1 MGKIRG
7 THSSPGV
14 YTQISSLSYA
24 AKTLG
29 ITSLG
34 LVGETKKGPAFEA
47 IEVHKWDEYYTRF
60 GGTDPELFKDSQYP
74 RYELP
79 YVAKSYLDASDKLY
93 VCRVLGL
100 SGYNAGPAFIIAAEG
115 SGDTKYVV
123 AVLRSRG
130 KYRKYANIG
139 DECNPISAYDTLI
152 YDCDEVTLAPYTNLS
167 IQINCSG
174 VTTDTDSDGDFPVD
188 ALNYGKFQIVCK
200 KEGEEVGRYS
210 VSLNPGAKDYIYNVL
225 GATPTDGEKAVFV
238 EELYDVMLEELILN
252 GTVNAISSD
261 VTIVNPIEITA
272 VATPVLG
279 FVTIPAS
286 NLKRRNLA
294 QTFVYGADYCGD
306 ESNDFVYN
314 VLSGNTVTETTEAME
329 EGAIYKVASYVNKE
343 GIKKYVYVP
352 VLTKE
357 GKEAKVSAIAD
368 DKADAV
374 YNLAYDAFVALDDED
389 KVAFINDMCDYREEF
404 RCASTPWI
412 VSELK
417 GDASN
422 AEVKKLFRFHTI
434 SDGNTANEEV
444 KVSIANV
451 RPEDGTFDVLIRDYN
466 DSDGNPTI
474 LESYRKLSMVPGTPN
489 YIGLKIGTLDGKY
502 ELKSNYVMVEVIENE
517 MTKDCVPCGFLGYPV
532 RDYSTEGLESPHFEY
547 NLYYDED
554 VKDKRQYF
562 GLSDIKGVDVD
573 ILRYKG
579 KCAYTEQYN
588 VGYTNGFHLDSTL
601 HPDILKEIGIKVTV
615 DGDPSTTGVTW
626 DAVSPNNV
634 VTGGDKAP
642 VIGSEQEMEGTIYE
656 NVNLRKFTVYP
667 YGGFDGWD
675 IYRRARTATDEFKAN
690 KYKGTIVN
698 GHGNT
703 FSKIYNGDALSL
715 SGNCIT
721 SDYYAFLAGVNQFAD
736 PERNVIN
743 LFATPGIDY
752 LNNALLSEDVFNVVE
767 ERGDSVYV
775 VTTPDKP
782 WGAKDE
788 NLSDAYTSSE
798 AAANLEDTNVNSYY
812 GTTFYPWVKYFDKE
826 HNVYINLPATKDVL
840 RDMADVDNKKYPW
853 TASAGL
859 ERGKVECSKL
869 HVSCKLED
877 RDNAYDNRINP
888 LMSFPEGVRIWG
900 NKTLYICDE
909 TNPLN
914 RLNTIRLVLYL
925 RKIVVKASLGLIFDD
940 DDPSTAEDFDGILR
954 DILSQIKSDRG
965 VTDYRIDISQTK
977 EQMDAHEMSG
987 KIWAKPTP
995 VLEAIELEFVVTPQG
1010 VEFEELS

>member
-14 YTQISSLSYA
+14 FTQISSLSYA

-47 IEVHKWDEYYTRF
+47 IEINKWDEYYTRF
-60 GGTDPELFKDSQYP
+60 GGTDPELYKDSQYP

-79 YVAKSYLDASDKLY
+79 YIAKSYLGASDKLY

-100 SGYNAGPAFIIAAEG
+100 SGYNAGPAFVITAE
-115 SGDTKYVV
+115 DDNDKKYVV

-139 DECNPISAYDTLI
+139 DECNPVSVYDTLI
-152 YDCDEVTLAPYTNLS
+152 YDCDEIELEPYTNLS
-167 IQINCSG
+167 VQINCSATTVSG
-174 VTTDTDSDGDFPVD
+174 DVTDYSID
-188 ALNYGKFQIVCK
+188 ALNYGKFTIVCK
-200 KEGEEVGRYS
+200 KSGETVGSYA

-238 EELYDVMLEELILN
+238 EELYDVMLEELILS
-252 GTVNAISSD
+252 GKVNKISD
-261 VTIVNPIEITA
+261 EVVTINPIEINA

-286 NLKRRNLA
+286 NLKRRNLG
-294 QTFVYGADYCGD
+294 QTFVYAEEYCGD
-306 ESNDFVYN
+306 EGDFVYHL
-314 VLSGNTVTETTEAME
+314 LSGNTVSSSTEDME
-329 EGAIYKVASYVNKE
+329 EGAIYRVSSYVDE
-343 GIKKYVYVP
+343 GGIKRYVYVP
-352 VLTKE
+352 VLTDE
-357 GKEAKVSAIAD
+357 GEDAKISEIVD

-374 YNLAYDAFVALDDED
+374 YNLAYDAFVVLDENG
-389 KVAFINDMCDYREEF
+389 KTSFVNDMCDYREEF

-417 GDASN
+417 GDANN

-444 KVSIANV
+444 KISIANV
-451 RPEDGTFDVLIRDYN
+451 RPEDGTFDVLVRDYN

-474 LESYRKLSMVPGTPN
+474 LESYRRLSMVPGTPN

-517 MTKDCVPCGFLGYPV
+517 MTKECVPCGFLGYPV
-532 RDYSTEGLESPHFEY
+532 RDYSADGLVSPHFEY
-547 NLYYDED
+547 NLYYEED
-554 VKDKRQYF
+554 IKDKRQYF
-562 GLSDIKGVDVD
+562 GLSDLKGVDID

-601 HPDILKEIGIKVTV
+601 SPTVLKDINLKVTV
-615 DGDPSTTGVTW
+615 DGDPSTSAVTW

-642 VIGSEQEMEGTIYE
+642 IIGSEQEMEGTIYE

-675 IYRRARTATDEFKAN
+675 IYRRARTNTDEFKAN
-690 KYKGTIVN
+690 KYKGTIIN
-698 GHGNT
+698 GHGKT

-715 SGNCIT
+715 TGNCIT
-721 SDYYAFLAGVNQFAD
+721 SDYYAFLAGINQFEN

-752 LNNALLSEDVFNVVE
+752 LNQALLSEDAFSVIE
-767 ERGDSVYV
+767 GRGDSVYV

-782 WGAKDE
+782 WGARDE
-788 NLSDAYTSSE
+788 NLSDAFTSAE
-798 AAANLEDTNVNSYY
+798 AASNLEDTNVNSYY

-826 HNVYINLPATKDVL
+826 HNIYINLPATKDAL

-859 ERGKVECSKL
+859 ERGNVECTKL

-877 RDNAYDNRINP
+877 RDNVYDNRINP

-914 RLNTIRLVLYL
+914 KLNTVRLVLYM
-925 RKIVVKASLGLIFDD
+925 RRIIVKASLGLIFDD
-940 DDPSTAEDFDGILR
+940 NDPSTAEDFDGIVR
-954 DILSQIKSDRG
+954 DILLQIKSDRG
-965 VTDYRIDISQTK
+965 ITDFRLDISQTK

-987 KIWAKPTP
+987 KLWVKPTP

-1010 VEFEELS
+1010 VEFEELY